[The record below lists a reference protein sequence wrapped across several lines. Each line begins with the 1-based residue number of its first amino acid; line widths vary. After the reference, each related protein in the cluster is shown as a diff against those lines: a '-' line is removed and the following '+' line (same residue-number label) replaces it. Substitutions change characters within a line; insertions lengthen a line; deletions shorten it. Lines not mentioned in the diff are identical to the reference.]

1 MKWLHGPRL
10 LLSWPYC
17 NCFYSLSYYV
27 EQFYWH
33 MLTHDC
39 MTNAM
44 HIVWSFNFFFNC
56 FWLWTNSILL
66 IIETT
71 FEIDGDRD
79 DNGVVRGQRMGF
91 SSLLRMVLFCPLPA
105 PPRMTEKTFSPHPR
119 PLGPREAPSHPVELY
134 FLLVCPTTSTIF
146 LMKPISLIKIY
157 LKLQLNWSH
166 QIQSIFRKKI
176 E

>member
-1 MKWLHGPRL
+1 MGPACCFRGHIAITFTPYLITWSNFIGTCWL
-10 LLSWPYC
+10 
-17 NCFYSLSYYV
+17 
-27 EQFYWH
+27 
-33 MLTHDC
+33 
-39 MTNAM
+39 MTAWQM
-44 HIVWSFNFFFNC
+44 QCTLFDHLIFFFNC

-66 IIETT
+66 IIEKT

-166 QIQSIFRKKI
+166 QIQSIFIKKI